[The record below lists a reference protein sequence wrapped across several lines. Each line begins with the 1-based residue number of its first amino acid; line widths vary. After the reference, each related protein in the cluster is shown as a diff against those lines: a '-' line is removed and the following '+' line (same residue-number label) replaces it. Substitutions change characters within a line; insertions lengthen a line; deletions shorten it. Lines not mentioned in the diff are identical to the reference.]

1 MSLRGKIKIKH
12 SNYKIYYAAV
22 VNVGIDLYTL
32 QGKYHHKKIL
42 GKRSKFEKKFF
53 IYVKTTPRCS
63 FAYIFINAKT
73 K

>member
-1 MSLRGKIKIKH
+1 MSLRGKITIKH

-32 QGKYHHKKIL
+32 QGKYHYKKIL
-42 GKRSKFEKKFF
+42 GKRSKFEKNFT
-53 IYVKTTPRCS
+53 YVKTTPRCS